1 MNNNLEKK
9 ERTNES
15 MNESMNEWIIKRE
28 FLMGIE
34 IKCEI
39 GGNQNFVLVDNF
51 KEKKKKKGE
60 VVLIGS
66 KQI

>member
-1 MNNNLEKK
+1 
-9 ERTNES
+9 
-15 MNESMNEWIIKRE
+15 
-28 FLMGIE
+28 MGIE

-39 GGNQNFVLVDNF
+39 GGNQNFVVYF
-51 KEKKKKKGE
+51 KEKKKKKRE

>member
-1 MNNNLEKK
+1 
-9 ERTNES
+9 
-15 MNESMNEWIIKRE
+15 
-28 FLMGIE
+28 MGIE

-51 KEKKKKKGE
+51 KEEKKKKE

>member
-1 MNNNLEKK
+1 
-9 ERTNES
+9 
-15 MNESMNEWIIKRE
+15 
-28 FLMGIE
+28 MGIE